1 VCITAYILAISLK
14 FVIKP
19 FTYIIFTTLSSIL
32 YYCPT
37 TMSEHQSRSQSR
49 NSQDRSRSCSH
60 CSQHNKRKQSAFKPR
75 CRNGQSCRFLKNGNC
90 KFYHPHNESQSANNR
105 KTGQHQSK
113 AHNNNRSAD
122 ESKNKEL
129 LIMLE
134 HSIRASLY
142 MTSTITIQLTG
153 VLTQQNRTQKFA
165 ELVQYLT
172 ANSLSNY

>member
-1 VCITAYILAISLK
+1 M
-14 FVIKP
+14 VIA
-19 FTYIIFTTLSSIL
+19 SSITL
-32 YYCPT
+32 T
-37 TMSEHQSRSQSR
+37 TT
-49 NSQDRSRSCSH
+49 
-60 CSQHNKRKQSAFKPR
+60 
-75 CRNGQSCRFLKNGNC
+75 
-90 KFYHPHNESQSANNR
+90 ANHS
-105 KTGQHQSK
+105 KTGQHQPK
-113 AHNNNRSAD
+113 ANNNRGAD
-122 ESKNKEL
+122 EIKNKEL